1 MSTRAQINRK
11 YFIFFS
17 ELFIERH
24 ENVTIIFADICKF
37 TELTTRLSVD
47 KLVKTLNDLFGK
59 FDSAAEVRHRTQGPY
74 QKEVL
79 TTSPSAGLPVRGCLY
94 EALKQCNSRF
104 HLK

>member
-1 MSTRAQINRK
+1 MFRLDLLHVKKVKINK
-11 YFIFFS
+11 NNFIFFS

-59 FDSAAEVRHRTQGPY
+59 FDSAAEVRNKTFFDKFVKTLNDLYG
-74 QKEVL
+74 KFDSAAEVRNK
-79 TTSPSAGLPVRGCLY
+79 TFC
-94 EALKQCNSRF
+94 
-104 HLK
+104 